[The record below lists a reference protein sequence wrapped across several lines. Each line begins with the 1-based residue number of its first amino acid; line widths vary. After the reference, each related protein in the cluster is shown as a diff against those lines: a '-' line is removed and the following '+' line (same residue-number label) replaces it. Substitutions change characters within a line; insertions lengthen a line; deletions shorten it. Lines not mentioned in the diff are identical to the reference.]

1 MNVKLLGKYTM
12 TSLPKFN
19 KINPENIVNEL
30 DTLIASNRSELAQLL
45 IEVTPLDWSLIQK
58 LHDLNDQLQH
68 FWSPIN
74 HLYAVKQTPGLRY
87 VYNECLPKLSAYNSE
102 LSQNHVLYQ
111 AIKNLAN
118 SDYQF
123 NYAQK
128 KCLYNELRDFHLG
141 GVDLP
146 KNKQKRYE
154 EIQTQLSQLSSQF
167 EENLLDSTAEWSKCI
182 SNKSELKGVPAYVI
196 ASAEKAA
203 QEKNLAGYLI
213 TLDYPSY
220 FPILT
225 YADNRS
231 LRESIYKANITRASE
246 LSNLALDNS
255 EVMFNILNLRHEL
268 SQILG
273 FKNYAQKSLAT
284 NKMAKNPK
292 EVLKFLEKLLAY
304 TQPKAKEEWEEL
316 STFAQSQD
324 QIDTLE
330 AWDILYYREKLQE
343 KKFGICDDT
352 LRCYFPIDKVLSGLF
367 NLIERLFGVQIKE
380 VKGIE
385 VWDPQVRFFSITDNQ
400 QQLRGQFY
408 LDLYA
413 RPEKREGAWMDDY
426 QSRRYL
432 SNGNIQTPIAFLT
445 CNFSA
450 SINPI
455 QTPLLTHEEVL
466 TLFHEFG
473 HGLQHMLTVIDYSA
487 ISGINGVAW
496 DAVELPSQFL
506 EYFVWEK
513 SVLNLMSSHYKT
525 GKPLPDALIMKM
537 RKAKNFQAGLQLL
550 RQLELSL
557 FDFRLHIEF
566 DPAKGYEQI
575 QELLDSIRKQI
586 DIIPVAPF
594 NRFQHGF
601 SHIFAGGYAAGYY
614 SYLWAEVLASDA
626 FAKFQEDGIFNKETG
641 KAFLHSILEQGGAID
656 AIELFKKF
664 RGREPKMQAFLKS
677 LDLNY

>member
-1 MNVKLLGKYTM
+1 MM
-12 TSLPKFN
+12 TTLPKFT
-19 KINPENIVNEL
+19 KINPKNIVGEL
-30 DTLIASNRSELAQLL
+30 DALLASNRSELAKLL
-45 IEVTPLDWSLIQK
+45 AEVTPLDWSFIQK
-58 LHDLNDQLQH
+58 LDDLEDRLQH

-74 HLYAVKQTPGLRY
+74 HLYAVKQTPGLRCA
-87 VYNECLPKLSAYNSE
+87 YNNCLPKLSIYSSK

-111 AIKNLAN
+111 SIKNLAN

-123 NYAQK
+123 NYAQE
-128 KCLYNELRDFHLG
+128 KCLHNELRDFHLG
-141 GVDLP
+141 GVDLA
-146 KNKQKRYE
+146 KTQQKRYQD
-154 EIQTQLSQLSSQF
+154 IQKQLSQLSNQF
-167 EENLLDSTAEWSKCI
+167 EENLLDATAEWSKCI
-182 SNKSELKGVPAYVI
+182 SNKSDLKGVPAYVI
-196 ASAEKAA
+196 ANAEKAA
-203 QEKNLAGYLI
+203 QEKNLSGYLI

-220 FPILT
+220 FPIIT
-225 YADNRS
+225 YADNRA
-231 LRESIYKANITRASE
+231 LREAIYKAHITRASE

-255 EVMFNILNLRHEL
+255 KVMFNILNLRHEL

-273 FKNYAQKSLAT
+273 FKNYAQKSLAS
-284 NKMAKNPK
+284 NKMAKNPE
-292 EVLKFLEKLLAY
+292 EVLEFLEELLAY
-304 TQPKAKEEWEEL
+304 SQPKAKEEWKEL
-316 STFAQSQD
+316 SSFAQSQD
-324 QIDTLE
+324 QIETLE

-343 KKFGICDDT
+343 TKFGICDDT
-352 LRCYFPIDKVLSGLF
+352 LRCYFPVDKVLAGLF
-367 NLIERLFGVQIKE
+367 KLIERLFGMQIKE
-380 VKGIE
+380 IKNVE
-385 VWDPQVRFFSITDNQ
+385 VWDPEVRFFSISDSQ

-413 RPEKREGAWMDDY
+413 RSEKREGAWMDDY

-432 SNGNIQTPIAFLT
+432 DNGDIQTPIAFLT
-445 CNFSA
+445 CNFPP
-450 SINPI
+450 PI
-455 QTPLLTHEEVL
+455 HLETPLLTHEEVL

-513 SVLNLMSSHYKT
+513 SVLDQISSHYKT
-525 GKPLPDALIMKM
+525 GKTLPDTLISKM

-550 RQLELSL
+550 KQLELSL
-557 FDFRLHIEF
+557 FDFRMHIEF

-575 QELLDSIRKQI
+575 QDLLDSIRKQI
-586 DIIPVAPF
+586 DTIPVASF

-614 SYLWAEVLASDA
+614 SYLWAEVLACDA
-626 FAKFQEDGIFNKETG
+626 FAKFKEDGIFNEATG
-641 KAFLHSILEQGGAID
+641 KAFLHNILEQGGAID

-664 RGREPKMQAFLKS
+664 RGREPKLQAFLKN

>member
-1 MNVKLLGKYTM
+1 M
-12 TSLPKFN
+12 TVLPKFTE
-19 KINPENIVNEL
+19 INPDNIVKEL
-30 DTLIASNRSELAQLL
+30 NLLLTNNRFELAKLL
-45 IEVTPLDWSLIQK
+45 TEVTPLDWSLIQK
-58 LHDLNDQLQH
+58 LDDLDDRLQH

-87 VYNECLPKLSAYNSE
+87 AYNECLPKLSAYSSE
-102 LSQNHVLYQ
+102 LSQNHALYQ
-111 AIKNLAN
+111 SIKNLAN

-123 NYAQK
+123 NYAQEK
-128 KCLYNELRDFHLG
+128 YLHNELRDFHLG

-146 KNKQKRYE
+146 KTQQKRFQ
-154 EIQTQLSQLSSQF
+154 EIQTKLSQLSNQF
-167 EENLLDSTAEWSKCI
+167 EENLLDATAEWSKYI
-182 SNKSELKGVPAYVI
+182 SDKSELKGIPAYVI
-196 ASAEKAA
+196 ANAEKAA
-203 QEKNLAGYLI
+203 REKKLTGYLI

-220 FPILT
+220 FPIIT
-225 YADNRS
+225 YADNRA
-231 LRESIYKANITRASE
+231 LRETLYKAHITRASE
-246 LSNLALDNS
+246 LSNPAFDNS
-255 EVMFNILNLRHEL
+255 KIMFNILNLRHEL

-273 FKNYAQKSLAT
+273 FKNYAQKSLAS

-292 EVLKFLEKLLAY
+292 EVLKFLQELLSY
-304 TQPKAKEEWEEL
+304 TQPKAKQEWEEL
-316 STFAQSQD
+316 SSFAQSQG
-324 QIDTLE
+324 QIDTLQ

-352 LRCYFPIDKVLSGLF
+352 LRCYFPVDKVLAGLF
-367 NLIERLFGVQIKE
+367 SLIERLFGMQIKE
-380 VKGIE
+380 IKDVE
-385 VWDPQVRFFSITDNQ
+385 VWDPEVRFFAITDNQ

-432 SNGNIQTPIAFLT
+432 SNGDIQTPIAFLT
-445 CNFSA
+445 CNFSP
-450 SINPI
+450 PI
-455 QTPLLTHEEVL
+455 DFTQTPLLTHEEVL

-473 HGLQHMLTVIDYSA
+473 HGLQHMLTIIDYSA

-513 SVLNLMSSHYKT
+513 SVLDQISSHYKT
-525 GKPLPDALIMKM
+525 DKILPDTLITKM
-537 RKAKNFQAGLQLL
+537 REAKNFQAALQLL

-557 FDFRLHIEF
+557 FDFRVHIEF

-575 QELLDSIRKQI
+575 QDLLNSIRKDI
-586 DIIPVAPF
+586 DIIPIAPF

-614 SYLWAEVLASDA
+614 SYLWAEVLACDA
-626 FAKFQEDGIFNKETG
+626 FAKFQEDGIFNEETG

-664 RGREPKMQAFLKS
+664 RGREPKIEAFLKS

>member
-1 MNVKLLGKYTM
+1 MPET
-12 TSLPKFN
+12 LPQFS
-19 KINPENIVNEL
+19 KINPATIV
-30 DTLIASNRSELAQLL
+30 SELEKILKKNKAVITQLL
-45 IEVTPLDWSLIQK
+45 TEITPLDWSLIQK
-58 LHDLNDQLQH
+58 LDDLDDDLQH
-68 FWSPIN
+68 FWAPIN

-87 VYNECLPKLSAYNSE
+87 VYNECLSKLSTYNAE
-102 LSQNHVLYQ
+102 LNQNHDLYQ

-123 NYAQK
+123 NYAQE
-128 KCLYNELRDFHLG
+128 KCLHNELRDFHLG

-146 KNKQKRYE
+146 KNLQKRYE
-154 EIQTQLSQLSSQF
+154 DIQTQLSQLSNQF
-167 EENLLDSTAEWSKCI
+167 EENLLDATAEWSQFI
-182 SNKSELKGVPAYVI
+182 SNKSDLKGVPAYII

-203 QEKNLAGYLI
+203 QEKNLTGYLI

-225 YADNRS
+225 YADNRE
-231 LRESIYKANITRASE
+231 LRKTIYKASITRASE
-246 LSNLALDNS
+246 LNNLVFNNS
-255 EVMFNILNLRHEL
+255 EVMFKILSLRQEL

-284 NKMAKNPK
+284 NKMAKNPE
-292 EVLKFLEKLLAY
+292 EVLEFLEELLMY
-304 TQPKAKEEWEEL
+304 TQPKAKEEWKEL
-316 STFAQSQD
+316 SIFAQSRD
-324 QIDTLE
+324 QINRLQ

-367 NLIERLFGVQIKE
+367 NLIERLFGMQIKE
-380 VKGIE
+380 IE
-385 VWDPQVRFFSITDNQ
+385 GVDIWDPQVRFFAITDNQ

-445 CNFSA
+445 CNFS
-450 SINPI
+450 SPI
-455 QTPLLTHEEVL
+455 DHTQTALLTHEEVV

-473 HGLQHMLTVIDYSA
+473 HGLQHMLTIIDYSA

-513 SVLNLMSSHYKT
+513 SVLNQISSHYKT
-525 GKPLPDALIMKM
+525 GKTLPDILISKM
-537 RKAKNFQAGLQLL
+537 REAKNFQAGLQLL

-557 FDFRLHIEF
+557 FDFRLHLEF

-575 QELLDSIRKQI
+575 QKLLDSIRKQI
-586 DIIPVAPF
+586 GVIPIASF

-614 SYLWAEVLASDA
+614 SYLWAEVLACDA

-641 KAFLHSILEQGGAID
+641 NAFLHSILEQGGAID

-664 RGREPKMQAFLKS
+664 RGREPKIQAFLKN
-677 LDLNY
+677 LDLNC